1 MGMYGGIPLPIPLPQ
16 LTCSDVQIVLSQLSG
31 NVTLTLH
38 CPGDLIQ
45 PSLWTDRYTC
55 IAYQMCYLG
64 LLIQSIGQN
73 NKSLANEL
81 MTQLTNVASELL
93 ALPSPQSGQPVLHDY
108 FNALV
113 DYINM
118 AYNVLNNYVSNILN
132 TSLSNIPN
140 SLNLIIA
147 VNTLTKKKIMD
158 LMTAQDWNTVTQALQ
173 SIDQIL
179 NYIKQTILLPA
190 LIGQVSV
197 VYIEIS
203 TSMSIPSIS
212 VVYVKAST
220 SMTTSAGVK

>member
-1 MGMYGGIPLPIPLPQ
+1 MSMYGGVPLPIPLPQ
-16 LTCSDVQIVLSQLSG
+16 LTCGDVQIVLSQLSG

-45 PSLWTDRYTC
+45 PSLWTNRYTC

-64 LLIQSIGQN
+64 LLIQSLSQN
-73 NKSLANEL
+73 NQSLANEL
-81 MTQLTNVASELL
+81 MTQLTNVANELL
-93 ALPSPQSGQPVLHDY
+93 ALSPPQSGQPVLHDY

-132 TSLSNIPN
+132 TSLSSIPN

-179 NYIKQTILLPA
+179 LYIRQSV
-190 LIGQVSV
+190 LIPTMVGQVSTPTIV
-197 VYIEIS
+197 V
-203 TSMSIPSIS
+203 
-212 VVYVKAST
+212 
-220 SMTTSAGVK
+220 TTTITTTAGVG

>member
-1 MGMYGGIPLPIPLPQ
+1 MYGGVPLPIPLPQ
-16 LTCSDVQIVLSQLSG
+16 LTCNDVQIVLSQLSG

-45 PSLWTDRYTC
+45 PSLWTNRYTC
-55 IAYQMCYLG
+55 IAYQLCYLG

-73 NKSLANEL
+73 NQSLANEL
-81 MTQLTNVASELL
+81 MTLMTNVASELL

-132 TSLSNIPN
+132 TSLSSIPN

-147 VNTLTKKKIMD
+147 VNTLAKKKIMD

-179 NYIKQTILLPA
+179 LYIRQSA
-190 LIGQVSV
+190 LIPTMVSQVSTPTIV
-197 VYIEIS
+197 V
-203 TSMSIPSIS
+203 
-212 VVYVKAST
+212 
-220 SMTTSAGVK
+220 TTTITTTAGVG

>member
-179 NYIKQTILLPA
+179 LYIRQSVLIPTMTGKVSSSVITVTTTI
-190 LIGQVSV
+190 
-197 VYIEIS
+197 
-203 TSMSIPSIS
+203 
-212 VVYVKAST
+212 
-220 SMTTSAGVK
+220 TTTAGVS

>member
-1 MGMYGGIPLPIPLPQ
+1 MGIPLPLV
-16 LTCSDVQIVLSQLSG
+16 TCSDVSFTLSQYSG

-45 PSLWTDRYTC
+45 TSLWTDRYTC

-64 LLIQSIGQN
+64 LLIQSIGQSN
-73 NKSLANEL
+73 SLLANEL
-81 MTQLTNVASELL
+81 MTLMTNVANELL
-93 ALPSPQSGQPVLHDY
+93 ALSSPQSGQPVLHDY

-118 AYNVLNNYVSNILN
+118 AYNVLNTYVTNIMT
-132 TSLSNIPN
+132 TSLSIIPG
-140 SLNLIIA
+140 STNLINA
-147 VNTLTKKKIMD
+147 VSTLTKKSIMD

-190 LIGQVSV
+190 LLGQVSV

-212 VVYVKAST
+212 VVYVTTST

>member
-1 MGMYGGIPLPIPLPQ
+1 MSMYGGVPLPIPLPQ
-16 LTCSDVQIVLSQLSG
+16 LTCNDVQIVLSQLSG

-45 PSLWTDRYTC
+45 PSLWTNRYTC
-55 IAYQMCYLG
+55 IAYQLCYLG

-73 NKSLANEL
+73 NQSLANEL
-81 MTQLTNVASELL
+81 MTLMTNVASELL

-132 TSLSNIPN
+132 TSLSSIPN

-147 VNTLTKKKIMD
+147 VNTLTNKKIMD

-179 NYIKQTILLPA
+179 LYIRQSA
-190 LIGQVSV
+190 LIPTMVSQVSTPTIV
-197 VYIEIS
+197 V
-203 TSMSIPSIS
+203 
-212 VVYVKAST
+212 
-220 SMTTSAGVK
+220 TTTITTTAGVG

>member
-1 MGMYGGIPLPIPLPQ
+1 MGIPLPLV
-16 LTCSDVQIVLSQLSG
+16 TCSDVSFTLSQFSG

-64 LLIQSIGQN
+64 LLIQSISQN
-73 NKSLANEL
+73 NQSLANDL
-81 MTQLTNVASELL
+81 MTQMTNVANELL
-93 ALPSPQSGQPVLHDY
+93 SLPPAQPGKPVLHEY

-113 DYINM
+113 DYVNM
-118 AYNVLNNYVSNILN
+118 AYNVLNTYVSNILN
-132 TSLSNIPN
+132 TSLSSIPN
-140 SLNLIIA
+140 SLDLITA
-147 VNTLTKKKIMD
+147 VSTLTKKKSMD
-158 LMTAQDWNTVTQALQ
+158 LMTAHDWNTVTRALQ

-179 NYIKQTILLPA
+179 LYIKQTILIPTMV
-190 LIGQVSV
+190 GQVSV

-220 SMTTSAGVK
+220 SMTTSAGVG

>member
-1 MGMYGGIPLPIPLPQ
+1 MGIPLPLV
-16 LTCSDVQIVLSQLSG
+16 TCSDVSFTLSQFSG

-64 LLIQSIGQN
+64 LLIQSISPN
-73 NKSLANEL
+73 NQSLANEL
-81 MTQLTNVASELL
+81 MIQMTNVANELL
-93 ALPSPQSGQPVLHDY
+93 SLPSPQSGQPVLHDY

-118 AYNVLNNYVSNILN
+118 AYNVLNTYTNNVMN
-132 TSLSNIPN
+132 TALVVIPG
-140 SLNLIIA
+140 SANLINA
-147 VNTLTKKKIMD
+147 VNTLTKKTIMD

-179 NYIKQTILLPA
+179 SYIKQTILLPA

-212 VVYVKAST
+212 AVYVKVST

>member
-1 MGMYGGIPLPIPLPQ
+1 MSMYGGVPLPIPLPQ

-55 IAYQMCYLG
+55 IAYQICYLG
-64 LLIQSIGQN
+64 LLIQSIGQTN
-73 NKSLANEL
+73 SSLANEL
-81 MTQLTNVASELL
+81 MTLMTNVANELL
-93 ALPSPQSGQPVLHDY
+93 ALSSPQSGQPIIHDY

-118 AYNVLNNYVSNILN
+118 AYNVLNTYVSNILN

-140 SLNLIIA
+140 SLNLINA
-147 VNTLTKKKIMD
+147 VNTLTKKSIMD

-179 NYIKQTILLPA
+179 LYIRQSILLPTMV
-190 LIGQVSV
+190 GQVSTPT
-197 VYIEIS
+197 IAITISPMTGKIS
-203 TSMSIPSIS
+203 TPTITI
-212 VVYVKAST
+212 
-220 SMTTSAGVK
+220 TTSITTSIGVS

>member
-1 MGMYGGIPLPIPLPQ
+1 MGMYGGVSLPIPMPQ
-16 LTCSDVQIVLSQLSG
+16 LTCGDVQIVLSQLSG

-45 PSLWTDRYTC
+45 TSLWTDRYTC
-55 IAYQMCYLG
+55 IAYQLCYLG
-64 LLIQSIGQN
+64 LLIQSIGQSN
-73 NKSLANEL
+73 SSLANEL
-81 MTQLTNVASELL
+81 MTQLNNVASELL
-93 ALPSPQSGQPVLHDY
+93 ALPSPQSGQQVLHDY

-132 TSLSNIPN
+132 TSLSSIPN

-147 VNTLTKKKIMD
+147 VNTLTRKKIMD

-179 NYIKQTILLPA
+179 LYIKQTILIPTMV
-190 LIGQVSV
+190 GQVSTPTITIV
-197 VYIEIS
+197 
-203 TSMSIPSIS
+203 IPTMTGKVSSPVIT
-212 VVYVKAST
+212 VT
-220 SMTTSAGVK
+220 TTMTTTAGVG

>member
-1 MGMYGGIPLPIPLPQ
+1 MGMYGAVPLPLPLPQ
-16 LTCSDVQIVLSQLSG
+16 ITCSDVQIVLSQLSG

-64 LLIQSIGQN
+64 LLIQSISQN
-73 NKSLANEL
+73 NQSQANDL
-81 MTQLTNVASELL
+81 MTQMTNVANELL
-93 ALPSPQSGQPVLHDY
+93 ALPPAQPGKPVLHEY

-113 DYINM
+113 DYVNM
-118 AYNVLNNYVSNILN
+118 AYNVLNTYVTNALN
-132 TSLSNIPN
+132 TSLSSIPN
-140 SLNLIIA
+140 SLDLITA
-147 VNTLTKKKIMD
+147 VSTLTKKKTMD
-158 LMTAQDWNTVTQALQ
+158 LMTAHDWNTVTKALQ

-220 SMTTSAGVK
+220 SMSTSAGVG

>member
-1 MGMYGGIPLPIPLPQ
+1 MGIPLPLV
-16 LTCSDVQIVLSQLSG
+16 TCSDVSISLSQYSG

-45 PSLWTDRYTC
+45 PNLWTDRYTC

-64 LLIQSIGQN
+64 LLIQSIGQSN
-73 NKSLANEL
+73 STLANEL
-81 MTQLTNVASELL
+81 MTLMTNVANELL
-93 ALPSPQSGQPVLHDY
+93 ALPSPQSGQSIIHDY

-118 AYNVLNNYVSNILN
+118 AYNVLNTYVTNIMT
-132 TSLSNIPN
+132 TSLSIIPG
-140 SLNLIIA
+140 SANLINA
-147 VNTLTKKKIMD
+147 VSTLTKKTIMD

-197 VYIEIS
+197 VYV
-203 TSMSIPSIS
+203 TT
-212 VVYVKAST
+212 ST

>member
-1 MGMYGGIPLPIPLPQ
+1 MSMYGGVPLPIPLPQ
-16 LTCSDVQIVLSQLSG
+16 LTCGDVQIVLSQLSG

-45 PSLWTDRYTC
+45 TSLWTDRYTC
-55 IAYQMCYLG
+55 IAYQICYLG
-64 LLIQSIGQN
+64 LLIQSIGQGN
-73 NKSLANEL
+73 QSQGNEL
-81 MTQLTNVASELL
+81 MVQLTNVANELL
-93 ALPSPQSGQPVLHDY
+93 SLAPPQSGQPVLHDY

-118 AYNVLNNYVSNILN
+118 AYNVLNTYVSNILN
-132 TSLSNIPN
+132 TSLSSIPN

-179 NYIKQTILLPA
+179 LYIRQTILIPTMV
-190 LIGQVSV
+190 GQVSTPT
-197 VYIEIS
+197 ISIS
-203 TSMSIPSIS
+203 TTMS
-212 VVYVKAST
+212 
-220 SMTTSAGVK
+220 TSAGVK

>member
-1 MGMYGGIPLPIPLPQ
+1 MSMYGGVPLPIPLPQ

-55 IAYQMCYLG
+55 IAYQICYLG
-64 LLIQSIGQN
+64 LLIQSIGQTN
-73 NKSLANEL
+73 SSLANEL
-81 MTQLTNVASELL
+81 MTLMTNVANELL
-93 ALPSPQSGQPVLHDY
+93 ALSSPQSGQPIIHDY

-118 AYNVLNNYVSNILN
+118 AYNVLNTYVSNILN

-140 SLNLIIA
+140 SLNLINA
-147 VNTLTKKKIMD
+147 VNTLTKKSIMD

-179 NYIKQTILLPA
+179 LYIRQSILLPTMV
-190 LIGQVSV
+190 GQVSTP
-197 VYIEIS
+197 II
-203 TSMSIPSIS
+203 TI
-212 VVYVKAST
+212 
-220 SMTTSAGVK
+220 TTSITTSIGVG

>member
-1 MGMYGGIPLPIPLPQ
+1 MGIPLPLV
-16 LTCSDVQIVLSQLSG
+16 TCSDVSFSLSQFSG

-64 LLIQSIGQN
+64 LLIQSISQSN
-73 NKSLANEL
+73 SSLANDL
-81 MTQLTNVASELL
+81 MTQMTNVANELL

-113 DYINM
+113 DYVNM
-118 AYNVLNNYVSNILN
+118 AYNVLNAYVTNVMT
-132 TSLSNIPN
+132 TSLSIIPG
-140 SLNLIIA
+140 STGLINA
-147 VNTLTKKKIMD
+147 VNTLTKKSIMD

-179 NYIKQTILLPA
+179 SYIKQTILLPA

-220 SMTTSAGVK
+220 SMSTSAGVK

>member
-1 MGMYGGIPLPIPLPQ
+1 MSMYGGVPLPIPLPQ
-16 LTCSDVQIVLSQLSG
+16 LTCSDVQIVLSRLSG

-45 PSLWTDRYTC
+45 TSLWTDRYTC
-55 IAYQMCYLG
+55 IAYQICYLG
-64 LLIQSIGQN
+64 LLIQSISQGNQ
-73 NKSLANEL
+73 SQGNEL
-81 MTQLTNVASELL
+81 MVQLTNVANELL
-93 ALPSPQSGQPVLHDY
+93 SLAPPQSGQPVLHDY

-132 TSLSNIPN
+132 TSLSSIPN

-179 NYIKQTILLPA
+179 LYIRQSMLMPTIL
-190 LIGQVSV
+190 GQ
-197 VYIEIS
+197 IS
-203 TSMSIPSIS
+203 TPTVTISTTMS
-212 VVYVKAST
+212 
-220 SMTTSAGVK
+220 TSAGVG